1 MQECYVF
8 FIFFGKAMIFHS
20 GLLAIRLRFLTISDL
35 QSNTYRFERFNE
47 DSKLTFPNQD
57 DFFKFGGDS

>member
-8 FIFFGKAMIFHS
+8 SFFFGKAMIFHS